1 MIDAEKIVA
10 ELHEMCKRGYE
21 VPEEKAKAVALAK
34 RCHFLVSCHYPLYRD
49 GFVASAEGDM
59 IERIFAVLMDA
70 GETWESNSVKAL
82 AAYRERRLI
91 DRRQE
96 ENR

>member
-1 MIDAEKIVA
+1 MSDDELVQAID
-10 ELHEMCKRGYE
+10 ELCRRGYE
-21 VPEEKAKAVALAK
+21 LPEEREKAVALAK

-49 GFVASAEGDM
+49 SFVASAEGDM
-59 IERIFAVLMDA
+59 IERIFAVLMHA
-70 GETWESNSVKAL
+70 GETWESNSVKAI

-91 DRRQE
+91 DRQQD